1 MSLEKK
7 HRWFFSVRFK
17 LLSIYLVIILV
28 LFLIILGWFPSV
40 FRTYLLQRSQEDLL
54 TTKQIIQ
61 ETLEQTVQTDFQTS
75 VHMRD
80 KLDAVAQA
88 KGIEIWICKEPET
101 LSDGSQVIP
110 VIRLGSG
117 DQNAQDFQ
125 LSQESGQFIET
136 LRSGWGQSEMFED
149 QFPEYYSKKTMT
161 LAYTTNYYAQRM
173 VSDKMVLS
181 VPATAVVLL
190 NIGLEDISSSVQTT
204 LILVLGLFGMVSI
217 LVAIVIWY
225 LSNSIISPVNQMRE
239 IADAITQGDF
249 SKKAEIRSRDEI
261 AALANSFNMMVV
273 ELQEVE
279 SMRQAFIANI
289 SHDFRSPLTSIRG
302 FVQAMLDGVIPE
314 EQYNKYLNIVFE
326 ETNRL
331 SKLTNDILELTK
343 MESGQEELHLVR
355 FDINEMV
362 RKLTLGFEQRAEE
375 KKLNTQFKFLQE
387 KLFVN
392 ADIDKIQRVIYNLVD
407 NAVKFTQEGDSI
419 TIETSIVGKKAYVA
433 VSDTGVGMD
442 EESMRHV
449 FERFHK
455 GDKSRGLNKTGTGL
469 GLAIVKQII
478 VNHGEGIQV
487 VSKEGQG
494 TKFEFTLPLA
504 NQVNFVEKK

>member
-1 MSLEKK
+1 
-7 HRWFFSVRFK
+7 
-17 LLSIYLVIILV
+17 
-28 LFLIILGWFPSV
+28 
-40 FRTYLLQRSQEDLL
+40 
-54 TTKQIIQ
+54 
-61 ETLEQTVQTDFQTS
+61 
-75 VHMRD
+75 
-80 KLDAVAQA
+80 
-88 KGIEIWICKEPET
+88 
-101 LSDGSQVIP
+101 
-110 VIRLGSG
+110 
-117 DQNAQDFQ
+117 
-125 LSQESGQFIET
+125 
-136 LRSGWGQSEMFED
+136 
-149 QFPEYYSKKTMT
+149 MT

-375 KKLNTQFKFLQE
+375 KKLNIQFKFLQE
-387 KLFVN
+387 KCCLSTR
-392 ADIDKIQRVIYNLVD
+392 ILIRSS
-407 NAVKFTQEGDSI
+407 G
-419 TIETSIVGKKAYVA
+419 
-433 VSDTGVGMD
+433 
-442 EESMRHV
+442 
-449 FERFHK
+449 
-455 GDKSRGLNKTGTGL
+455 
-469 GLAIVKQII
+469 
-478 VNHGEGIQV
+478 
-487 VSKEGQG
+487 
-494 TKFEFTLPLA
+494 
-504 NQVNFVEKK
+504 

>member
-1 MSLEKK
+1 
-7 HRWFFSVRFK
+7 
-17 LLSIYLVIILV
+17 
-28 LFLIILGWFPSV
+28 
-40 FRTYLLQRSQEDLL
+40 
-54 TTKQIIQ
+54 
-61 ETLEQTVQTDFQTS
+61 
-75 VHMRD
+75 
-80 KLDAVAQA
+80 
-88 KGIEIWICKEPET
+88 
-101 LSDGSQVIP
+101 
-110 VIRLGSG
+110 
-117 DQNAQDFQ
+117 
-125 LSQESGQFIET
+125 
-136 LRSGWGQSEMFED
+136 
-149 QFPEYYSKKTMT
+149 
-161 LAYTTNYYAQRM
+161 
-173 VSDKMVLS
+173 
-181 VPATAVVLL
+181 
-190 NIGLEDISSSVQTT
+190 
-204 LILVLGLFGMVSI
+204 
-217 LVAIVIWY
+217 
-225 LSNSIISPVNQMRE
+225 
-239 IADAITQGDF
+239 
-249 SKKAEIRSRDEI
+249 
-261 AALANSFNMMVV
+261 
-273 ELQEVE
+273 
-279 SMRQAFIANI
+279 
-289 SHDFRSPLTSIRG
+289 
-302 FVQAMLDGVIPE
+302 
-314 EQYNKYLNIVFE
+314 
-326 ETNRL
+326 
-331 SKLTNDILELTK
+331 

-375 KKLNTQFKFLQE
+375 KKLNIQFKFLQE

>member
-1 MSLEKK
+1 
-7 HRWFFSVRFK
+7 
-17 LLSIYLVIILV
+17 
-28 LFLIILGWFPSV
+28 
-40 FRTYLLQRSQEDLL
+40 
-54 TTKQIIQ
+54 
-61 ETLEQTVQTDFQTS
+61 
-75 VHMRD
+75 
-80 KLDAVAQA
+80 
-88 KGIEIWICKEPET
+88 
-101 LSDGSQVIP
+101 
-110 VIRLGSG
+110 
-117 DQNAQDFQ
+117 
-125 LSQESGQFIET
+125 
-136 LRSGWGQSEMFED
+136 MFED

-375 KKLNTQFKFLQE
+375 KKLNIQFKFLQE

-487 VSKEGQG
+487 ISKEGQG